1 MVQEWLGVGKEE
13 RQADTAPPWS
23 PSPPSLPG
31 AGCLLPPLTASGCF
45 LGPGPGP
52 LKGAF
57 TTWPVPLSASELPC
71 IWVASPTLPT
81 FCKPSFPGPFGAS
94 SCTHTW
100 AGSIACHRVKRVP
113 ARPELARAGG
123 GGGMHAADGRSQCLS
138 CLPLFCKRKCS
149 FDGHLIPEAA
159 TCFLSLFTQKIK
171 CGCACAAAI
180 IISLGPRE
188 CGWNGRTLGSSKR
201 DNY

>member
-1 MVQEWLGVGKEE
+1 MVQEWLGRGGGGKAG
-13 RQADTAPPWS
+13 RYCPSLMQGVS
-23 PSPPSLPG
+23 HLPSPAL
-31 AGCLLPPLTASGCF
+31 AASCVQD
-45 LGPGPGP
+45 LG
-52 LKGAF
+52 LQQTF
-57 TTWPVPLSASELPC
+57 TTWPVSLSASELPC

-81 FCKPSFPGPFGAS
+81 FCKPPFPGPFGAS
-94 SCTHTW
+94 SHTHTW
-100 AGSIACHRVKRVP
+100 GWERRLPQSEDGPC
-113 ARPELARAGG
+113 EARAGRG
-123 GGGMHAADGRSQCLS
+123 RAADGRSQCLS
-138 CLPLFCKRKCS
+138 CFPLFCKRKCS